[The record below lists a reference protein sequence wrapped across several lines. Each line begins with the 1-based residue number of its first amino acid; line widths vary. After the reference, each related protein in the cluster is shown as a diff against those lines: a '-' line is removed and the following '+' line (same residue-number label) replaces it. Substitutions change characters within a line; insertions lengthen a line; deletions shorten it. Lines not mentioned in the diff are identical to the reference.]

1 MATIKDIAKRAN
13 VSIATVSRVL
23 NLDPTLSVT
32 AETKQR
38 IFEIAEQMDYQ
49 KKGSKKTRV
58 QKVALVHWFTEEEEL
73 NDLYYM
79 AIRHGIEN
87 ACRQQGLE
95 VHKYT
100 YQELEDVSQ
109 AKVEGIIAVG
119 KYSRRE
125 IDSLKQAAE
134 AIVFVDYTP
143 EDERFDSVVTDFSKA
158 TLKILNHFFAQGL
171 TEIGYI
177 GGRETSRDGSE
188 VFEDA
193 REQTFVHF
201 MKTQEAFVPDWMMVG
216 KFLADDGYRMMN
228 ALIAEGNLP
237 KALLVASD
245 TLAIGALR
253 ALHEKAIRVPQDLS
267 IISINDISVSK
278 YVYPALSTVHVHTEM
293 MGEASVELLMERF
306 SGRKIGKK
314 IVLPTE
320 LLLRQSSR
328 IIENK

>member
-23 NLDPTLSVT
+23 NLDPSLSVT

-49 KKGSKKTRV
+49 KKGSKRTRV

-87 ACRQQGLE
+87 ACRQQGLD
-95 VHKYT
+95 VQKYT
-100 YQELEDVSQ
+100 YQQLEDVSQ
-109 AKVEGIIAVG
+109 SSVEGIIAVG
-119 KYSRRE
+119 KYSEQE
-125 IDSLKQAAE
+125 IETLKKAAD

-143 EDERFDSVVTDFSKA
+143 QDERFDSVVTDFSKA
-158 TLKILNHFFAQGL
+158 TLKILRHFYAQGL
-171 TEIGYI
+171 TDVGYI

-193 REQTFVHF
+193 REQTYVQF
-201 MKTQEAFVPDWMMVG
+201 MKSNGSFKPERMMVG
-216 KFLADDGYRMMN
+216 KFLADDGYRLMN
-228 ALIAEGNLP
+228 AMIVEKELP
-237 KALLVASD
+237 KALLIASD

-253 ALHEKAIRVPQDLS
+253 ALHEKGVRVPQDVS

-278 YVYPALSTVHVHTEM
+278 YVYPALSTIHVHTEM
-293 MGEASVELLMERF
+293 MGETSVDLLLERLG
-306 SGRKIGKK
+306 GRKIGKK
-314 IVLPTE
+314 VVLPTE
-320 LLLRQSSR
+320 LIFRNSSR
-328 IIENK
+328 F

>member
-23 NLDPTLSVT
+23 NLDPSLSVT

-49 KKGSKKTRV
+49 KKGSKRTRV

-87 ACRQQGLE
+87 ACRQQGLD
-95 VHKYT
+95 VQKYT
-100 YQELEDVSQ
+100 YQQLEDVSQ
-109 AKVEGIIAVG
+109 SSVEGIIAVG
-119 KYSRRE
+119 KYSEQE
-125 IDSLKQAAE
+125 IESLKKAAD

-143 EDERFDSVVTDFSKA
+143 QDERFDSVVTDFSKA
-158 TLKILNHFFAQGL
+158 TLKILRHFFTQGL
-171 TEIGYI
+171 TDVGYI

-193 REQTFVHF
+193 REQTYIQF
-201 MKTQEAFVPDWMMVG
+201 MKANEAFKPERMMVG
-216 KFLADDGYRMMN
+216 KFLADDGYRLMN
-228 ALIAEGNLP
+228 AMIIEKELP
-237 KALLVASD
+237 KALLIASD

-253 ALHEKAIRVPQDLS
+253 ALHEKGVRVPQDVS

-278 YVYPALSTVHVHTEM
+278 YVYPALSTVHVHTET
-293 MGEASVELLMERF
+293 MGETSVDLLLERLG
-306 SGRKIGKK
+306 GRKIGKK
-314 IVLPTE
+314 VVLPTE
-320 LLLRQSSR
+320 LVFRNSSR
-328 IIENK
+328 A

>member
-23 NLDPTLSVT
+23 NLDPSLSVT

-49 KKGSKKTRV
+49 KKGTKRTRV

-87 ACRQQGLE
+87 ACRQQGLD
-95 VHKYT
+95 VQKYT
-100 YQELEDVSQ
+100 YQQLEDVSQ
-109 AKVEGIIAVG
+109 ANVEGIIAVG
-119 KYSRRE
+119 KYSHQE
-125 IDSLKQAAE
+125 IESLKKAAD

-143 EDERFDSVVTDFSKA
+143 EDERYDSVVTDFSKA
-158 TLKILNHFFAQGL
+158 TLKILHHFWHQGV
-171 TEIGYI
+171 TDIGYI

-188 VFEDA
+188 IFADA
-193 REQTFVHF
+193 REQTYVQF
-201 MKTQEAFVPDWMMVG
+201 MKNHDVYLPERMMVG

-228 ALIAEGNLP
+228 AMITEDEVP
-237 KALLVASD
+237 KALLIASD

-253 ALHEKAIRVPQDLS
+253 ALHEKGVRVPHDVS
-267 IISINDISVSK
+267 MISINDISVSK
-278 YVYPALSTVHVHTEM
+278 YVYPALSTIHVHTEM
-293 MGEASVELLMERF
+293 MGETSVELLLERLN
-306 SGRKIGKK
+306 GRKIGKK
-314 IVLPTE
+314 VVLPTE
-320 LLLRQSSR
+320 LILRNSSQQ
-328 IIENK
+328 

>member
-23 NLDPTLSVT
+23 NLDPSLSVT

-49 KKGSKKTRV
+49 KKGTKRTRV

-87 ACRQQGLE
+87 ACRQQGLD
-95 VHKYT
+95 VQKYT
-100 YQELEDVSQ
+100 YQQLEDVSQ
-109 AKVEGIIAVG
+109 ANVEGIIAVG
-119 KYSRRE
+119 KYSHQE
-125 IDSLKQAAE
+125 IESLKKAAD

-143 EDERFDSVVTDFSKA
+143 EDERYDSVVTDFSKA
-158 TLKILNHFFAQGL
+158 TLKVLHHFWHQGV
-171 TEIGYI
+171 TDIGYI

-188 VFEDA
+188 IFADA
-193 REQTFVHF
+193 REQTYVQF
-201 MKTQEAFVPDWMMVG
+201 MKNHDVFLPERMMVG

-228 ALIAEGNLP
+228 AMITEDEVP
-237 KALLVASD
+237 KALLIASD

-253 ALHEKAIRVPQDLS
+253 ALHEKGVRVPHDVS
-267 IISINDISVSK
+267 MISINDISVSK
-278 YVYPALSTVHVHTEM
+278 YVYPALSTIHVHTEM
-293 MGEASVELLMERF
+293 MGETSVELLLERLN
-306 SGRKIGKK
+306 GRKIGKK
-314 IVLPTE
+314 VVLPTE
-320 LLLRQSSR
+320 LILRNSSQQ
-328 IIENK
+328 

>member
-23 NLDPTLSVT
+23 NLDPSLSVT

-49 KKGSKKTRV
+49 KKGSKRTRV

-87 ACRQQGLE
+87 ACRQQGLD
-95 VHKYT
+95 VQKYT
-100 YQELEDVSQ
+100 YQQLEDVSQ
-109 AKVEGIIAVG
+109 SSVEGIIAVG
-119 KYSRRE
+119 KYSEQE
-125 IDSLKQAAE
+125 IESLKKAAD

-143 EDERFDSVVTDFSKA
+143 QDERFDSVVTDFSKA
-158 TLKILNHFFAQGL
+158 TLKILRHFVTQGL
-171 TEIGYI
+171 TDVGYI

-193 REQTFVHF
+193 REQTYIQF
-201 MKTQEAFVPDWMMVG
+201 MKAHGSFKPERMMVG

-228 ALIAEGNLP
+228 AMIVEEELP
-237 KALLVASD
+237 KALLIASD

-253 ALHEKAIRVPQDLS
+253 ALHEKGVRVPQDVS

-278 YVYPALSTVHVHTEM
+278 YVYPALSTIHVHTEM
-293 MGEASVELLMERF
+293 MGETSVDLLLERLN
-306 SGRKIGKK
+306 GRKIGKK
-314 IVLPTE
+314 VVLPTE
-320 LLLRQSSR
+320 LIFRKSSR
-328 IIENK
+328 S

>member
-23 NLDPTLSVT
+23 NLDPSLSVT

-49 KKGSKKTRV
+49 KKGSKRTRV

-87 ACRQQGLE
+87 ACRQQGLD
-95 VHKYT
+95 VQKYT
-100 YQELEDVSQ
+100 YQQLEDVSQ
-109 AKVEGIIAVG
+109 SSVEGIIAVG
-119 KYSRRE
+119 KYSEQE
-125 IDSLKQAAE
+125 IESLKKAAD

-143 EDERFDSVVTDFSKA
+143 QDERFDSVVTDFSKA
-158 TLKILNHFFAQGL
+158 TLKILRHFVTQGL
-171 TEIGYI
+171 TDVGYI

-193 REQTFVHF
+193 REQTYIQF
-201 MKTQEAFVPDWMMVG
+201 MKAHGSFKPERMMVG

-228 ALIAEGNLP
+228 AMIVEEELP
-237 KALLVASD
+237 KALLIASD

-253 ALHEKAIRVPQDLS
+253 ALHEKGVRVPQDVS

-278 YVYPALSTVHVHTEM
+278 YVYPALSTIHVHTEM
-293 MGEASVELLMERF
+293 MGETSVDLLLERLG
-306 SGRKIGKK
+306 GRKIGKK
-314 IVLPTE
+314 VVLPTE
-320 LLLRQSSR
+320 LVFRNSSR
-328 IIENK
+328 A